1 MLLYVIIQTKK
12 GQPTMSTTAFNVSMP
27 EKYAKMLRELQQESE
42 LNMSELFRRLIDF
55 YVENKPTKQS

>member
-1 MLLYVIIQTKK
+1 MN
-12 GQPTMSTTAFNVSMP
+12 TTAFNVSMP